1 MQVCVCRGG
10 GWGEGRDGRERG
22 GRGGREGRRYVELLA
37 VRRKL
42 LLLVFELWLCG
53 CRYSQHTSG
62 VEVKVDLQLYQID
75 HKNYLL
81 DFKCVSPSE
90 AELSAPSSTERHY
103 TMEFFEMCARII
115 SSLAQ

>member
-1 MQVCVCRGG
+1 MRSKTGG
-10 GWGEGRDGRERG
+10 GNGLCVFDRILGNEARKVLAAVV
-22 GRGGREGRRYVELLA
+22 VELGL
-37 VRRKL
+37 
-42 LLLVFELWLCG
+42 FH
-53 CRYSQHTSG
+53 CRYTQPTTG
-62 VEVKVDLQLYQID
+62 MEVKVDLQLYQID

-90 AELSAPSSTERHY
+90 AELSTPSSTERHY

>member
-1 MQVCVCRGG
+1 MDGGGGEG
-10 GWGEGRDGRERG
+10 GWGVYLIACSMYRKAVV
-22 GRGGREGRRYVELLA
+22 VEFCL
-37 VRRKL
+37 
-42 LLLVFELWLCG
+42 FH
-53 CRYSQHTSG
+53 CRYTQPTTG

-75 HKNYLL
+75 HKNFLL

-90 AELSAPSSTERHY
+90 AELNTPSSTERHY

>member
-1 MQVCVCRGG
+1 MLVPKGVHF
-10 GWGEGRDGRERG
+10 REVPLYVHFACSTYRKVLVAVV
-22 GRGGREGRRYVELLA
+22 VELCL
-37 VRRKL
+37 
-42 LLLVFELWLCG
+42 FH
-53 CRYSQHTSG
+53 CRYTQPTTG
-62 VEVKVDLQLYQID
+62 MEVKVDLQLYQID

-90 AELSAPSSTERHY
+90 AELSTPSSTERHY